1 MEVLL
6 FVSSLSQLHQPPVST
21 FGIRRGL
28 SYTLPKPKEQWS
40 SSRARGL
47 DKPLQIWTRASLLI
61 SNADL
66 VHTTASTRGH
76 SFLLVADLFSPGATP
91 DLLYVT
97 SIPMSV
103 AGPAHSPTTVLL
115 KHDDRHAFIMA
126 EVYVFG
132 DQTADC
138 RAFFA
143 KVFTRKDN
151 ILLQA
156 FLEKAAFALQAELK
170 QRSHASTA
178 VPNFG
183 TIQELVDRYYT
194 QEAKDAG
201 IESALVCISQ
211 FSHFIGYVKAGK
223 RAGWKL
229 TAAVPSRRSPN
240 HIFHLIQMRD

>member
-1 MEVLL
+1 
-6 FVSSLSQLHQPPVST
+6 
-21 FGIRRGL
+21 
-28 SYTLPKPKEQWS
+28 
-40 SSRARGL
+40 
-47 DKPLQIWTRASLLI
+47 LI

-66 VHTTASTRGH
+66 VHTTGSTKDH
-76 SFLLVADLFSPGATP
+76 SFLLVADLFSPDATP
-91 DLLYVT
+91 DLLYDI
-97 SIPMSV
+97 SIPLQTAQSV
-103 AGPAHSPTTVLL
+103 HSPTFVLL
-115 KHDDRHAFIMA
+115 KHDDLHAYIMA

-156 FLEKAAFALQAELK
+156 FLEKAAFALQAEVK

-183 TIQELVDRYYT
+183 TIQELVDRYYR
-194 QEAKDAG
+194 QESKDAA

-223 RAGWKL
+223 CSHRKL

-240 HIFHLIQMRD
+240 HMFHLVQIRD